1 MTARKEYGEFTI
13 STPDK
18 DYLFRPSFDA
28 MTRIGTPEQ
37 IVNAFTLLSGAE
49 VQMLI
54 ARAIQAYGAVPE
66 WLFKALKK
74 PTYGRSV
81 LSTSM
86 MVMQAC
92 CNGDCDELIGEWK
105 PSKNGVIYKMGKV
118 PITDIIVFAREL
130 MTHGIIGKAK
140 VRKLQRNEGKNE
152 FTDSFNAIEYIT
164 AARAHF
170 GVNREEAEQLTMT
183 EFVMMLKAKYP
194 DEKGF
199 TREEYDEIMKAD
211 DQRNEELA
219 TGKRRLVSRK

>member
-1 MTARKEYGEFTI
+1 MTARKEYGEFII

-54 ARAIQAYGAVPE
+54 ARAIQAYGVVPE

-92 CNGDCDELIGEWK
+92 CN
-105 PSKNGVIYKMGKV
+105 
-118 PITDIIVFAREL
+118 
-130 MTHGIIGKAK
+130 
-140 VRKLQRNEGKNE
+140 
-152 FTDSFNAIEYIT
+152 
-164 AARAHF
+164 
-170 GVNREEAEQLTMT
+170 
-183 EFVMMLKAKYP
+183 
-194 DEKGF
+194 
-199 TREEYDEIMKAD
+199 D
-211 DQRNEELA
+211 D
-219 TGKRRLVSRK
+219 